1 MNKITLILG
10 GARSGK
16 SAYAEKLATES
27 GLPVTYIATAQVY
40 DDEFKQRVQHHKDRR
55 PKHWQLIEAP
65 HCLRDALQPQGLSPQ
80 NIPAEAGY
88 SYVKAN
94 TPGHPLSNSLRELDS
109 PCNHADATKIVDCL
123 TLWLAQC
130 ICPECAPP
138 EGVDWAQQRAAFL
151 ELLPTLQGHIILVSN
166 EVGMGIV
173 PLGEINRQFQDEQG
187 RLNQAVASIADE
199 VVFVAAGLPLKLKG

>member
-1 MNKITLILG
+1 MNKLTLILG

-16 SAYAEKLATES
+16 SAYAEKLATDS

-40 DDEFKQRVQHHKDRR
+40 DDEFKARVQHHKDRR
-55 PKHWQLIEAP
+55 PKHWQLVEAP
-65 HCLRDALQPQGLSPQ
+65 HYLRDALEG
-80 NIPAEAGY
+80 N
-88 SYVKAN
+88 
-94 TPGHPLSNSLRELDS
+94 
-109 PCNHADATKIVDCL
+109 NHAGATIIIDCL

-138 EGVDWAQQRAAFL
+138 EGVSWAQQRADFL

-173 PLGEINRQFQDEQG
+173 PLGQINRQFQDEQG
-187 RLNQAVASIADE
+187 RLNQAVAALVDE
-199 VVFVAAGLPLKLKG
+199 VFFIAAGLPLKLKG